1 MLYIYALEELDK
13 FKRLKLETKSKT
25 VTWDPLVVDTLTE
38 NDYKIVASV
47 LEDFEK
53 NLIPGPPNR
62 IAYVN
67 ALINVTNVSPV
78 VNDLVVENDLIV
90 RQDDDLMY
98 LHLKTPDGRKV
109 RALIDSGA
117 SISGVAER
125 LLKEHEN
132 FHGEQHTDSF
142 SKFENIE
149 RINEKTIVYANSER
163 GKSKRT
169 YENVPFNLH
178 DLEMTVPTLYEMPL
192 PDGVDILLG
201 IDWFRKENPS
211 IDWNALTVKLR
222 SKRKRVNPDGKSWA
236 HAVKATAEVVKTS
249 TNEGQISIKAMKKI
263 IKRLPGLVTSMHVT
277 PRNMNSEARIFAT
290 QTKTLNRQR
299 MEAILQQKEN
309 DNAEGEAAPR
319 SEDILYG
326 KLRKSGI
333 NDLDTELHNWKDV
346 IVEDLDK
353 QKITQI
359 NQNKL
364 RRETLEMSIETED
377 DGKIPHRPYRRL
389 SFKEEAECTKVVEKY
404 IDDGIIQPS
413 SSPYGAAILFAPKK
427 NGKLRFCVDW
437 R

>member
-1 MLYIYALEELDK
+1 MKELDK
-13 FKRLKLETKSKT
+13 LKHLKLETKSKN

-53 NLIPGPPNR
+53 NLIPGPPDK
-62 IAYVN
+62 IEYVN
-67 ALINVTNVSPV
+67 ALINVSNVTPV
-78 VNDLVVENDLIV
+78 KNDLIV

-142 SKFENIE
+142 SKFENVE
-149 RINEKTIVYANSER
+149 RMNEKTIVYANSER

-192 PDGVDILLG
+192 PEGVDILLG

-211 IDWNALTVKLR
+211 IDWDALTVKLR
-222 SKRKRVNPDGKSWA
+222 RKRKRANPDGTSWA

-277 PRNMNSEARIFAT
+277 PRNIKGEAHIFAT
-290 QTKTLNRQR
+290 QTKTLNKQR

-309 DNAEGEAAPR
+309 DDAEGEAAPR

-333 NDLDTELHNWKDV
+333 NDLDTELHEWKDV

-353 QKITQI
+353 HKITQI

-389 SFKEEAECTKVVEKY
+389 SLKRK
-404 IDDGIIQPS
+404 PS
-413 SSPYGAAILFAPKK
+413 VPKSLKNISTMESSNLAVLRTGRQSYSHPKRME
-427 NGKLRFCVDW
+427 N
-437 R
+437 